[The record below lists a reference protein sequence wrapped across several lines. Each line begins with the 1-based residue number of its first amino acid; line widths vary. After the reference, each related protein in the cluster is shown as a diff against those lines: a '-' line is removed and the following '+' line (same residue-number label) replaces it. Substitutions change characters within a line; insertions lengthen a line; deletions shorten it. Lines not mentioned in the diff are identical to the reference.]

1 MFAIKHCPV
10 CAASLALTEA
20 KGAENGAEKGA
31 SKGLGTS
38 LGADSLE
45 LTYAQDFLIISPSR

>member
-20 KGAENGAEKGA
+20 KGAENGA
-31 SKGLGTS
+31 SKGLGAS